1 MSSSTALSSGLINAT
16 AATQVGQP
24 GRQYLSG
31 VTVITDNTNT
41 ATITVYD
48 NGSGAASGTVLAKL
62 TATVTTGANSLAF
75 ITPVRAE
82 LGLVVSVTGSGA
94 PQGIIYYG
102 A

>member
-1 MSSSTALSSGLINAT
+1 MSSSTALSSGLLSAGT
-16 AATQVGQP
+16 VQVGQP

-31 VTVITDNTNT
+31 VTIVTDNTNI

-48 NGSGAASGTVLAKL
+48 NGSGVASGTVLAKL

-75 ITPVRAE
+75 VTPVRAE
-82 LGLVVSVTGSGA
+82 NGLVVVIAGTGA
-94 PQGIIYYG
+94 PQGIVYYG